1 MPLFKAF
8 AAPNAEV
15 TFTPSKSEYALGST
29 IDGTITFSSQ
39 EDLECQEVV
48 LEIVGVE
55 RIKGRLLDL
64 GGSISTRIYSPV
76 GPREV
81 RPDLPQTELLML
93 KKTARVAGPTRIKAG
108 SKTNFPV
115 SVQLPNNAGPSYQ
128 GAREDGSWMERSW
141 IAKAVIAVAGR
152 PDIGTAARINV
163 VLPAPP
169 AKAAIPA
176 GTPGGAAEGSATGA
190 ELGATSV
197 AKTLGTDAPLPT
209 ECPKCGA
216 PIRITQEDIF
226 YTCKY
231 CGNSIPLSTRDR
243 IKKHSMLVNRLFTQQ
258 VVDVARKYMDKG
270 ILRIGVAK
278 DAVIT
283 EVKLRYLPFWVFPV
297 DATTSFRG
305 TVGGSGAPPIV
316 GRGSNSK
323 AELAGKLI
331 VLGADMYMRS
341 QGRDFRAGDRGRYV
355 PPRTVAQTF
364 SNHYIWPILA
374 RGAMISEVKFYDVP
388 VDQKIPFDVG
398 KVPSEA
404 DFLNSEYSEDDAK
417 SRVRAEVE
425 AKERQIATSRVQV
438 LETVTSNITIGEGEL
453 IHAPVWFVYYMLKGE
468 SYVIAV
474 DGSMG
479 KVLGGGRPLIKL
491 R

>member
-8 AAPNAEV
+8 AAPNAAV
-15 TFTPSKSEYALGST
+15 TFAPSKSEYGLGGT
-29 IDGTITFSSQ
+29 IEGTITISSQ
-39 EDLECQEVV
+39 EDFECQEVIAEV
-48 LEIVGVE
+48 VGIE
-55 RIKGRLLDL
+55 RVKGRLLNL
-64 GGSISTRIYSPV
+64 GGSVSTRIYSPV

-81 RPDLPQTELLML
+81 RSDLPQTELLMF
-93 KKTARVAGPTRIKAG
+93 KKTVRVAGPTRIRVG
-108 SKTNFPV
+108 SKIDFPV
-115 SVQLPNNAGPSYQ
+115 SVQLPGNMGPSYQ

-141 IAKAVIAVAGR
+141 VVKAVVAVAGR
-152 PDIGTAARINV
+152 PDIVTAARISV
-163 VLPAPP
+163 VASAPP
-169 AKAAIPA
+169 PKPAIPSGMA
-176 GTPGGAAEGSATGA
+176 GAAAGGLAADTKSGA
-190 ELGATSV
+190 VSGAKSEE
-197 AKTLGTDAPLPT
+197 ADAPLPT

-231 CGNSIPLSTRDR
+231 CGNSIALSTRDQ

-270 ILRIGVAK
+270 ILRVGVAK
-278 DAVIT
+278 DAIIT

-305 TVGGSGAPPIV
+305 TIGGSGAPPIV
-316 GRGSNSK
+316 GRGGNSK

-341 QGRDFRAGDRGRYV
+341 QGRDFRAADRGRYV
-355 PPRTVAQTF
+355 PPRIVAQTF
-364 SNHYIWPILA
+364 FNHYIWPILA

-388 VDQKIPFDVG
+388 VDQKIPFDLG

-425 AKERQIATSRVQV
+425 AKERQIAASRVQV

-453 IHAPVWFVYYMLKGE
+453 IHAPVWFLYYMLKGE